1 MIIVLYN
8 VHGYRLLYSRRRD
21 QIRLPTVSV
30 RVVIRD
36 GCCSSVLA
44 RKIEKV
50 SDVSCKEVY
59 SGGG

>member
-1 MIIVLYN
+1 MVTFFEIMGN
-8 VHGYRLLYSRRRD
+8 RLLYGRRSD
-21 QIRLPTVSV
+21 QIRLPTVSL

-36 GCCSSVLA
+36 GCSSVLA

-59 SGGG
+59 SG